1 MAPKMQRTDK
11 AKKLYPKT
19 PLPAKAKK
27 LYPKTPQ
34 PKPST
39 PPPRALA
46 AVAAQAVKS
55 ATRVARSVTHVVPKS
70 AILNTKV
77 TRRPHVPSAS
87 PEANP
92 DRMTDF
98 ASKKYTIDMPK
109 QKLLTA
115 VHRLMQEVTDRR
127 IEQKKLETFI
137 FNLQDMC
144 ANSGVYTVAVAGELV
159 KRKTN
164 ARTTKTMS
172 TSTKPTILGRLMKLT
187 SAPGVIAG
195 AAPDSPSLMGSDSD
209 SFLADAEREHRST
222 SPSEHRSP
230 S

>member
-27 LYPKTPQ
+27 LYPKTPL
-34 PKPST
+34 PAL
-39 PPPRALA
+39 PPPRPLA

-77 TRRPHVPSAS
+77 TRPPHVPSAS
-87 PEANP
+87 LEANP

-164 ARTTKTMS
+164 ARTTNTMS
-172 TSTKPTILGRLMKLT
+172 TSTKPAILGRLMKLT

-209 SFLADAEREHRST
+209 SFLQEAVGEHRST

>member
-1 MAPKMQRTDK
+1 MAKGTK
-11 AKKLYPKT
+11 SYPK
-19 PLPAKAKK
+19 PKGQAKVQ
-27 LYPKTPQ
+27 PQ

-39 PPPRALA
+39 PPPRASA

-55 ATRVARSVTHVVPKS
+55 ATRVARAVTHVVPKA

-87 PEANP
+87 REANP

-109 QKLLTA
+109 HKLLTA
-115 VHRLMQEVTDRR
+115 LHHLMQEVTDRR

-172 TSTKPTILGRLMKLT
+172 TSTKPTVLGRLRKLT
-187 SAPGVIAG
+187 SAPSVIAG
-195 AAPDSPSLMGSDSD
+195 AAPDSPSMMGSDSD
-209 SFLADAEREHRST
+209 SFLTELGAEPQWTPTLST
-222 SPSEHRSP
+222 NPE
-230 S
+230 

>member
-19 PLPAKAKK
+19 PLPA
-27 LYPKTPQ
+27 L
-34 PKPST
+34 
-39 PPPRALA
+39 PPPRPLA

-172 TSTKPTILGRLMKLT
+172 TSTKPTILGRIMKLT
-187 SAPGVIAG
+187 AAPGVIVG

-209 SFLADAEREHRST
+209 SFLQEAVGEHRST

>member
-27 LYPKTPQ
+27 LYPKTPL
-34 PKPST
+34 PAL
-39 PPPRALA
+39 PPPRPLA

-77 TRRPHVPSAS
+77 TRPPHVPSAS
-87 PEANP
+87 LEANP

-172 TSTKPTILGRLMKLT
+172 TSTKPTILGRIMQLT
-187 SAPGVIAG
+187 AAPGVIVG
-195 AAPDSPSLMGSDSD
+195 AAPDSPSLMGFDSD
-209 SFLADAEREHRST
+209 SFFADAVREHRST
-222 SPSEHRSP
+222 SPSEHRS
-230 S
+230 SS

>member
-1 MAPKMQRTDK
+1 MAKGTK
-11 AKKLYPKT
+11 SYPK
-19 PLPAKAKK
+19 PKGQAKVQ
-27 LYPKTPQ
+27 PQ

-39 PPPRALA
+39 PPPRASA

-55 ATRVARSVTHVVPKS
+55 ATRVARAVTHVVPKA

-87 PEANP
+87 FFANP

-98 ASKKYTIDMPK
+98 ACKKYTLDMPK
-109 QKLLTA
+109 YKLLAA
-115 VHRLMQEVTDRR
+115 VCCLQQEVTDRR

-137 FNLQDMC
+137 FSLQDMC

-159 KRKTN
+159 KTKTN

-172 TSTKPTILGRLMKLT
+172 TSTKPTILGRLRKLT
-187 SAPGVIAG
+187 SAPDVIAG
-195 AAPDSPSLMGSDSD
+195 TSAHSPSLMGSDSD
-209 SFLADAEREHRST
+209 SFLPDRDAEPQWTPTLST
-222 SPSEHRSP
+222 NPE
-230 S
+230 